1 MPRAVLPQPGNLV
14 YWVLLHLWSAPMN
27 KVLVEKRDGYA
38 IVTLN
43 RPAEMNAL
51 SRELRSD
58 FVAAFD
64 ACTSDEAVRV
74 IILTGNG
81 RAFCAGFDLKELA
94 SSAAQDASKEAD
106 NTIARAM
113 ERFEG
118 PIIGAIN
125 GHAVTG
131 GFEMALACDI
141 LIASDNARFADT
153 HARVGILPGWGLS
166 QKLPRLIGLSRAK
179 EISFT
184 GVPVGAQQAHE
195 WGLVNHVVKPHDL
208 LSHAIEMAE
217 NMCACVPYLLKQ
229 YKAQID
235 QGYSMPYQQA
245 LLWEEQQAIES
256 AKRATTGVIA
266 GRRDTVMRQGRRE
279 KDEG

>member
-1 MPRAVLPQPGNLV
+1 
-14 YWVLLHLWSAPMN
+14 MN
-27 KVLVEKRDGYA
+27 KVLLDKRDGYA

-43 RPAEMNAL
+43 RPDDMNAL

-64 ACTSDEAVRV
+64 DCAGDNNIRV

-94 SSAAQDASKEAD
+94 NTTEQDASQEAD
-106 NTIARAM
+106 NVIARAM

-125 GHAVTG
+125 GHAITG

-141 LIASDNARFADT
+141 LIASENARFADT
-153 HARVGILPGWGLS
+153 HARVGMLPGWGLS
-166 QKLPRLIGLSRAK
+166 QKLPRMIGLSRAK

-184 GVPVGAQQAHE
+184 GAPVFAQQAYE
-195 WGLVNHVVKPHDL
+195 WGLVNHVFGQREL
-208 LSHAIEMAE
+208 LPRAIEMAE
-217 NMCACVPYLLKQ
+217 NMCACVSHVLKQ
-229 YKAQID
+229 YKPLID
-235 QGYSMPYQQA
+235 LGYAMPYHEA
-245 LLWEEQQAIES
+245 LAWEEQQAIES
-256 AKRATTGVIA
+256 ARQASAAMIA
-266 GRRDTVMRQGRRE
+266 RRRE
-279 KDEG
+279 QVLSRGRSEKNEG